1 MTPIRRRDLVV
12 VAVGLALA
20 SWLLV
25 RAYYGE
31 LPPLHWY
38 LPVPLAVIAI
48 AEALGARTLRARLEA
63 WRAARSGRDRSA
75 AGSARAV
82 PVRPV
87 EPLMVAR
94 VAVVAQA
101 SAWVGAVFA
110 GIWAGVLVHAVPE
123 LGRLAAAPGDT
134 VTGSLGVV
142 FSAGLVASGLWLESV
157 CRVPPDEDDQ
167 GNGARA

>member
-12 VAVGLALA
+12 VAVGLGVA

-31 LPPLHWY
+31 LPRLHWY
-38 LPVPLAVIAI
+38 LPVPLGVIAI

-63 WRAARSGRDRSA
+63 YREARAGRDRTA
-75 AGSARAV
+75 AVAARAV
-82 PVRPV
+82 RPI

-94 VAVVAQA
+94 AAVLAQA
-101 SAWVGAVFA
+101 SAWVGAAFA
-110 GIWAGVLVHAVPE
+110 GIWAGVLVHTATQ
-123 LGRLAAAPGDT
+123 LGRLAAAPADT

-142 FSAGLVASGLWLESV
+142 FSVGLVLAGLWLESV
-157 CRVPPDEDDQ
+157 CRVPPGDDEAD
-167 GNGARA
+167 GARA

>member
-1 MTPIRRRDLVV
+1 MRPIRRRDLVV
-12 VAVGLALA
+12 VAVGLTVA

-38 LPVPLAVIAI
+38 LPVPLGVIAI

-63 WRAARSGRDRSA
+63 YRAARRGRDRSA
-75 AGSARAV
+75 VAPARSV

-94 VAVVAQA
+94 VAVLAQA
-101 SAWVGAVFA
+101 SAWVGAVFT
-110 GIWAGVLVHAVPE
+110 GIWAGVLLHAVPQ
-123 LGRLAAAPGDT
+123 LGRLADAPGDT

-142 FSAGLVASGLWLESV
+142 FAAGLVVAALWLESV
-157 CRVPPDEDDQ
+157 CRIPPEEDERK
-167 GNGARA
+167 GVRA

>member
-1 MTPIRRRDLVV
+1 MRPIRRRDLVV

-38 LPVPLAVIAI
+38 LPVPLGVIAI
-48 AEALGARTLRARLEA
+48 AEALGARALRARLAA
-63 WRAARSGRDRSA
+63 WRSARSGRERGA
-75 AGSARAV
+75 PARTV

-87 EPLMVAR
+87 DPLMVAR
-94 VAVVAQA
+94 IAVLAQA

-110 GIWAGVLVHAVPE
+110 GIWAGVLVHAVSE

-142 FSAGLVASGLWLESV
+142 FATGLVASGLWLESV
-157 CRVPPDEDDQ
+157 CRVPPDDDE

>member
-12 VAVGLALA
+12 VAIGLAVA

-38 LPVPLAVIAI
+38 LPVPLGIIAI

-63 WRAARSGRDRSA
+63 FRAARRGRGGAGALPGPA
-75 AGSARAV
+75 AS
-82 PVRPV
+82 VRPV

-94 VAVVAQA
+94 VAVLAQA

-110 GIWAGVLVHAVPE
+110 GVWAGVLLHAAPQI
-123 LGRLAAAPGDT
+123 GQLAAAPGDT
-134 VTGSLGVV
+134 VTGSLGVAFAV
-142 FSAGLVASGLWLESV
+142 GLVASGLWLESV
-157 CRVPPDEDDQ
+157 CRVPPDRDDE
-167 GNGARA
+167 NGARV

>member
-1 MTPIRRRDLVV
+1 MRPIRRRDLVV

-38 LPVPLAVIAI
+38 LPVPLGVIAI
-48 AEALGARTLRARLEA
+48 AEALGARALRARLEA
-63 WRAARSGRDRSA
+63 YRAARSGRDRPATGA
-75 AGSARAV
+75 ARTI
-82 PVRPV
+82 PVRPI

-94 VAVVAQA
+94 VAVLAQA
-101 SAWVGAVFA
+101 SAWVGAVFT
-110 GIWAGVLVHAVPE
+110 GIWAGVLVHAVPQI
-123 LGRLAAAPGDT
+123 GRLAAAPADT

-142 FSAGLVASGLWLESV
+142 FAAALVVAALWLESV
-157 CRVPPDEDDQ
+157 CRVPPEDDE
-167 GNGARA
+167 GARA